1 MPEDVIGAVWA
12 FCWGLVAASGTLV
25 GVIFGLITHL
35 RHRAIAAF
43 MSSDFTTVAFALECA
58 RRSAVESK
66 FGLTIVRND
75 PSSDA

>member
-1 MPEDVIGAVWA
+1 MPEGVIGAVWA

-43 MSSDFTTVAFALECA
+43 MSV
-58 RRSAVESK
+58 
-66 FGLTIVRND
+66 GLHNNCLRLRMR
-75 PSSDA
+75 

>member
-1 MPEDVIGAVWA
+1 MPEGVIGAVWA

-43 MSSDFTTVAFALECA
+43 MSV
-58 RRSAVESK
+58 
-66 FGLTIVRND
+66 GLHNSCLRLRMR
-75 PSSDA
+75 